1 MDGGA
6 ASREVKVVLLG
17 DSGVGKSS
25 IVMRFVS
32 NTYDKYNESTIG
44 ASFMSK
50 MIMVDGHSIKYQIWD
65 TAGQEKYHSLAPMYY
80 RGAAAAIVVY
90 DITKRSTFETLKAWV
105 KELQQLG
112 PPDIIICVCG
122 NKADLKDQREVD
134 SADAKR
140 YAQEIGAIFFETS
153 AKSGDASG
161 KVQDMFV
168 DVARKLPAA
177 LEPAISD
184 TTNLREPRAGKGAA
198 SSGGKADKPS
208 GGGCC

>member
-1 MDGGA
+1 VIA
-6 ASREVKVVLLG
+6 
-17 DSGVGKSS
+17 
-25 IVMRFVS
+25 F
-32 NTYDKYNESTIG
+32 
-44 ASFMSK
+44 
-50 MIMVDGHSIKYQIWD
+50 
-65 TAGQEKYHSLAPMYY
+65 
-80 RGAAAAIVVY
+80 
-90 DITKRSTFETLKAWV
+90 
-105 KELQQLG
+105 
-112 PPDIIICVCG
+112 PPPPP
-122 NKADLKDQREVD
+122 QEVD

-198 SSGGKADKPS
+198 GSGGKADKPS